1 MNQFV
6 LHIHSISQEIKYKVL
21 MQSRKPPKSSKNY
34 HYRGFRVM
42 FLASDFHLF
51 FFNAPGHLLGYS
63 ATATVRALALCPSAW
78 LVDLG
83 GAESSGHPEDWSTSL
98 MRFWLDFYPPWNFPV
113 RTWKF
118 FPLESWIFRTWK
130 PPVLGGELLV
140 SGFYIPWKLTNIPLK
155 MDWKRW
161 KTL

>member
-1 MNQFV
+1 MVSVWRRKPELLKKQIYILRMHVSMNQFV

-63 ATATVRALALCPSAW
+63 ATATVRALALCPSA
-78 LVDLG
+78 
-83 GAESSGHPEDWSTSL
+83 
-98 MRFWLDFYPPWNFPV
+98 
-113 RTWKF
+113 
-118 FPLESWIFRTWK
+118 
-130 PPVLGGELLV
+130 
-140 SGFYIPWKLTNIPLK
+140 
-155 MDWKRW
+155 
-161 KTL
+161 